1 LERRGGVL
9 NQSEAAQLSPVQAVE
24 ESRPVTSESQAQES
38 FLNLLSFRLALMAMK
53 QGLKQSVSHAE
64 EEKEAGKTR
73 GNPGYGGMVPN
84 LS

>member
-1 LERRGGVL
+1 
-9 NQSEAAQLSPVQAVE
+9 
-24 ESRPVTSESQAQES
+24 
-38 FLNLLSFRLALMAMK
+38 MAMK